1 MRVRDSERC
10 DMDEH
15 RRDELDLLV
24 EVALKEWASAEA
36 APARVWDNITM
47 GLLRRSCRA
56 PSRSQRVRE
65 LCLDAWYWGVDAL
78 SAALIILTP
87 SLRGAEDGWTDR
99 LVLAGNS
106 HGSYRLSIHY

>member
-1 MRVRDSERC
+1 
-10 DMDEH
+10 MDDN

-24 EVALKEWASAEA
+24 EGALREWGSGEA
-36 APARVWDNITM
+36 APARVWDNITL
-47 GLLRRSCRA
+47 GLQERSRRTPTKSH
-56 PSRSQRVRE
+56 RVRE

-78 SAALIILTP
+78 ASARIILTP

-99 LVLAGNS
+99 LVLVGNS